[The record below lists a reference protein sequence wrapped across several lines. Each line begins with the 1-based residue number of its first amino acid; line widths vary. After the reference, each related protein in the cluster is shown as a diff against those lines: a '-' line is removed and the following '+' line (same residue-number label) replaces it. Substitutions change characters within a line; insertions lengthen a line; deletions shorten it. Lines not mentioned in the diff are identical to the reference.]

1 MYDKSVIEI
10 REGQIR
16 IKYKKV
22 RKRKRANTFAAEN
35 LLSIGD
41 RWMLKGVTNPWSKMG
56 WKTLAR
62 RTLV

>member
-1 MYDKSVIEI
+1 MKRNQQERI
-10 REGQIR
+10 Q
-16 IKYKKV
+16 IKYKKER
-22 RKRKRANTFAAEN
+22 RKRTNNTFMAEN

-56 WKTLAR
+56 WKTLSLAR